1 VTSSPDAIGMLSGKV
16 AVITGAGRG
25 IGRVTAESFVREGA
39 KVLVADITGQQDE
52 VAASLGAAAVAC
64 KVDIRD
70 EGQVEAV
77 FARALEAFGRVDCS
91 IHVAGNPG
99 ARRGPEITEQE
110 FTDLTDVHLRGTTFC
125 CKHAVRAMVPTGG
138 GSIVNFSS
146 VGSLN
151 ADPLVSIV
159 YGAAKAGINSL
170 TKGFAAQFGPQG
182 VRVNAVLPGFT
193 LSEKNQGL
201 PPEIAERLNNKAALA
216 RAGRPDEV
224 AQAVTFLA
232 SDRASF
238 ISGVILPVDGAWSA
252 RLA

>member
-1 VTSSPDAIGMLSGKV
+1 MLSGKV

-91 IHVAGNPG
+91 IHVAGSPG

-110 FTDLTDVHLRGTTFC
+110 FTDLTDVHLR
-125 CKHAVRAMVPTGG
+125 
-138 GSIVNFSS
+138 
-146 VGSLN
+146 
-151 ADPLVSIV
+151 
-159 YGAAKAGINSL
+159 SL

-238 ISGVILPVDGAWSA
+238 ISGVILPVDGGWSA